1 MYNIPSTCQIKDLA
15 SIYSEYF
22 KQSSAGVFVE
32 VGAYDG
38 ETCSNTSCLADLGWR
53 GVYVEPVLDFFNRCK
68 ARHSHNTNITAINCS
83 VGTTEGEINL
93 YVGDMITTTSLEQ
106 VHRYS
111 EIDWAQHIT
120 FNQSKC
126 IQTTLENILINNN
139 ITPNF
144 DLLVID
150 VEGKENEVLH
160 SFNLKKWSPK
170 MLIVELEDNHP
181 SFTKYSSHIEDH
193 RNARNYIIQAGYYE
207 IYRDYIN
214 TIFIKK

>member
-1 MYNIPSTCQIKDLA
+1 MYNIPPTCQIKDLA
-15 SIYSEYF
+15 SIYSKHF
-22 KQSSAGVFVE
+22 NQNLTGVFVE
-32 VGAYDG
+32 IGAYDG

-53 GVYVEPVLDFFNRCK
+53 GVYVEPVLHFFNRCK
-68 ARHSHNTNITAINCS
+68 ARHIHNNNITVINCS
-83 VGTTEGEINL
+83 VGVTEGEIDL

-126 IQTTLENILINNN
+126 TQTTLENILTNNN
-139 ITPNF
+139 IVPNF

-150 VEGKENEVLH
+150 VEGKESEVLN
-160 SFNLKKWSPK
+160 SFDLKKWTPK
-170 MLIVELEDNHP
+170 MMIVELEDNHP

-193 RNARNYIIQAGYYE
+193 KNARNSILEAGYHE
-207 IYRDYIN
+207 IYRDHIN
-214 TIFIKK
+214 TVFLKN